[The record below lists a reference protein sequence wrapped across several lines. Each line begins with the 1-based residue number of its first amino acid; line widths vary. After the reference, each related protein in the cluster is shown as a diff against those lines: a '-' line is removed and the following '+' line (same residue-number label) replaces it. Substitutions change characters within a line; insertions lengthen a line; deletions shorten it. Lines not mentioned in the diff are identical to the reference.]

1 MPSLFDQ
8 EDELADAGKRLAET
22 IMEPTKQM
30 AEALSMVAEL
40 LTRHQERI
48 DLISQSFRG
57 FHDWCHEQLEK
68 LSDELASQD
77 GRLASQDGRLSA
89 LEAQVSELEHLVEM
103 LDRDR
108 AE

>member
-22 IMEPTKQM
+22 IMEPTRQM
-30 AEALSMVAEL
+30 AEALSMVSEL
-40 LTRHQERI
+40 LTRHQDRI

-77 GRLASQDGRLSA
+77 GRLSA

-103 LDRDR
+103 LDRDN